1 MSFRNKLALL
11 LPVAVAA
18 TALHAAVKVGDA
30 FPNLSAAGVVS
41 LSGGAVPSTAGH
53 VVLVDFW
60 ASWCAPCKASFP
72 AYAKIHADYASK
84 GVLILAVS
92 LDPKDDPPRSVAAF
106 VRREAPPFSILRD
119 QQAKLVSLVSPPTMP
134 TSYLIGR
141 DGKVR
146 YIHEGFHGA
155 GTEREIR
162 RELDSLLAGQS
173 PSPAP

>member
-1 MSFRNKLALL
+1 MSFRTKLALL
-11 LPVAVAA
+11 LPFVVA
-18 TALHAAVKVGDA
+18 TALHAAVKVGDS
-30 FPNLSAAGVVS
+30 FPDLSAAGVVR
-41 LSGGAVPSTAGH
+41 LSGGALPSTAGR

-72 AYAKIHADYASK
+72 AYAKLQADYAGK

-92 LDPKDDPPRSVAAF
+92 LDPHDDPPASVAAF
-106 VRREAPPFSILRD
+106 IRRESPPFAILRD
-119 QQAKLVSLVSPPTMP
+119 QQARLVSLVSPPVMP

-155 GTEREIR
+155 VTDREIR
-162 RELDSLLAGQS
+162 RELDALLAEQS
-173 PSPAP
+173 ASPTP